1 MKKVSKYMYNYICI
15 SVIIWTRDPAS
26 PPYGGEVLGFR
37 KTSPP
42 FERPRGGKF
51 IPPFWRPRGG
61 EVEKTSPPYGGEVS
75 KKILRISDL
84 RNTGLPLKNSVLE
97 G

>member
-1 MKKVSKYMYNYICI
+1 MVTSGIQL
-15 SVIIWTRDPAS
+15 
-26 PPYGGEVLGFR
+26 PPR
-37 KTSPP
+37 T
-42 FERPRGGKF
+42 GGKF
-51 IPPFWRPRGG
+51 WVFGKLPPRLSDPGGESLSPRFGDPGGG